1 MRTAIAA
8 AVLAMFAGTVSASAA
23 DIAARP
29 YTKAPIIAPGFSWTG
44 MYVGVNAGVGGDRTD
59 YGLGV
64 AGTPLAAI
72 DLTSFGGF
80 GGGQIGYNWQ
90 FGGNWVVGLEA
101 DIQGTNMKSELN
113 ATLGPLSISTG
124 TEMKYF
130 GTVRGRFG
138 YTFDRLLVYGTG
150 GYAYGSEDTKL
161 NINPALLNFTRS
173 SDLSGW
179 TAGGGVEWAMT
190 NNLSLKTEY
199 LYMEFDRN
207 NVFTTGP
214 LVIDNKVTAHTMK
227 FGVNYAFWK

>member
-1 MRTAIAA
+1 MKMALAA
-8 AVLAMFAGTVSASAA
+8 AAALLIGGTVASSAA
-23 DIAARP
+23 DMAARP
-29 YTKAPIIAPGFSWTG
+29 YAKAPIVAPVFSWTG
-44 MYVGVNAGVGGDRTD
+44 MYVGVNAGIGGDKTD
-59 YGLGV
+59 YGLS
-64 AGTPLAAI
+64 AFGTGI

-90 FGGNWVVGLEA
+90 FGGNWVVGVEA

-113 ATLGPLSISTG
+113 ASAGPLSISTG

-138 YTFDRLLVYGTG
+138 YAFDRVLVYGTG

-161 NINPALLNFTRS
+161 NVNPALLTFSRS

-179 TAGGGVEWAMT
+179 VGGGGVEWAMT

-207 NVFTTGP
+207 NVFAAGP
-214 LVIDNKVTAHTMK
+214 LVIDNKVTSHTMK